1 MLVIEIRG
9 PSLTVISLEKTFL
22 IAEDVLLSVFF
33 AGDLARQR
41 RAVQIGL
48 ENDQADYPP
57 GRYVVEPSS
66 FFVEFGKFVQR
77 RRLNIRPLAQPQ
89 AKTGTGG

>member
-9 PSLTVISLEKTFL
+9 PSLTRQVTSKK
-22 IAEDVLLSVFF
+22 DGKQYVFRDQKGF
-33 AGDLARQR
+33 FETDDGER